1 MIMRTI
7 GNGYLLSEEE
17 ITPEEYQDIKKY
29 ITGEHRT
36 RYDGTEV
43 YIRKDGNDTIKTIIE
58 P

>member
-1 MIMRTI
+1 MTIKTI

-17 ITPEEYQDIKKY
+17 ITPEEYQDIKKF

-43 YIRKDGNDTIKTIIE
+43 FIRKEGNDIIKTIIE
-58 P
+58 A